1 MIRHIVMWKFKEVAE
16 GVPKEENLRKVK
28 GLLGALPETISFI
41 RRMEVHLNENPNPKN
56 YDAVLI
62 SEFDSMEDLAAY
74 TSHPAHRNISAFVA
88 KCREDRA
95 SADYTI

>member
-28 GLLGALPETISFI
+28 ELLEALPKTISFI

-74 TSHPAHRNISAFVA
+74 TSHPAHQKISAFVA
-88 KCREDRA
+88 KCREGRA
-95 SADYTI
+95 SVDYTI